1 MCSVDK
7 KIFFGDFVFEVC
19 ENVFEPA
26 EDSFLFAKNLFVND
40 NERVL
45 DMGTGS
51 GILGVVAAKRA
62 REVVSIDV
70 NPFAI
75 RCAKKNAQRNCA
87 QSNMTFIRG
96 DLFRSLK
103 EITKFDLILFNS
115 PYLPSEQSEG
125 ASWLDRA
132 WVGGTT
138 GRDVIDFFIF
148 QAPKYLA
155 QSGRILMVQSS
166 LSNVEETIRK
176 FEDQQLKTKIKAT
189 LEAGFFEK
197 IVLIEAIA

>member
-7 KIFFGDFVFEVC
+7 KFFFGDLVFEVC
-19 ENVFEPA
+19 ENVYEPA
-26 EDSFLFAKNLFVND
+26 EDSFLFAENLFVNS

-45 DMGTGS
+45 DMGAGS
-51 GILGVVAAKRA
+51 GLLGVVAAKRA

-75 RCAKKNAQRNCA
+75 RCAKKNAQRNSA
-87 QSNMTFIRG
+87 QSNMTFIQS

-103 EITKFDLILFNS
+103 ETTPFDVILFNA

-125 ASWLDRA
+125 ASWIDRA